1 MKELISRINFSKCI
15 NHFLQMRDVQKSGG
29 LRKELTPEICV
40 SMHILFNYENITHLE
55 AIVLANYIKGIVK
68 ELDNIPF

>member
-1 MKELISRINFSKCI
+1 MKDLTDRINLSKCI
-15 NHFLQMRDVQKSGG
+15 EHFFMMRRVQKAGG

-55 AIVLANYIKGIVK
+55 AVVLASHIKGIVR

>member
-1 MKELISRINFSKCI
+1 MKDLTDRINLSKCI
-15 NHFLQMRDVQKSGG
+15 NHFLQMRRVQKAGG
-29 LRKELTPEICV
+29 LRKELTPETCV

-55 AIVLANYIKGIVK
+55 AVVLASHIKGIVR